1 MTYTLFENMGR
12 EFTNKHII
20 LGINVCVL
28 NHTPIFVYK
37 HTRFLCLV
45 ELTNTKASQSSC
57 VITEQEILVTGAGSI
72 GRSLIPRLLERNP
85 ERLRILDND
94 ESRLARLQTQF
105 DDDRLQFVVGDIRD
119 NSCLERAMECIDAV
133 IHTAAMK
140 HVDVCQHDPY
150 EAVKTNVIGLQN
162 VVDTALNAGVER
174 VVFTSSDKAVNPA
187 NAMGTTKLLGEQ
199 LISSRRIGSDRSELR
214 LASVRFGNVINS
226 SQSVIPIFADQIR
239 SGGPV
244 TLTDKRM
251 TRFFLTYDDVFS
263 LVMQSLDRARDGEVF
278 VYKMPAI
285 RIIDL
290 ANAMIETIA
299 PEHGYD
305 PSNIEIELIGP
316 RIGET
321 FHEEIMTERE
331 INRAYETDSLYAIRP
346 ESASNDPADSLS
358 DFTPA
363 TDIVRSSGDAEK
375 LDKSEIV
382 SLLRN
387 TEPKAR
393 NDGKRFVEAQQA

>member
-1 MTYTLFENMGR
+1 VWAANYTS
-12 EFTNKHII
+12 
-20 LGINVCVL
+20 
-28 NHTPIFVYK
+28 IFVYK
-37 HTRFLCLV
+37 LTRFLCLV

-226 SQSVIPIFADQIR
+226 SQSVIPLFADQIR

>member
-1 MTYTLFENMGR
+1 M
-12 EFTNKHII
+12 
-20 LGINVCVL
+20 
-28 NHTPIFVYK
+28 
-37 HTRFLCLV
+37 
-45 ELTNTKASQSSC
+45 
-57 VITEQEILVTGAGSI
+57 ITEQEILVTGAGSI

-119 NSCLERAMECIDAV
+119 ESCLERAMQCIDAV

-162 VVDTALNAGVER
+162 VVDTALDAGVER

-299 PEHGYD
+299 PEYGYD

-331 INRAYETDSLYAIRP
+331 INRAYETDSLYAIQP

-363 TDIVRSSGDAEK
+363 TDIIRSSGDAEK

-387 TEPKAR
+387 TGPKAR

>member
-1 MTYTLFENMGR
+1 MWAANYTS
-12 EFTNKHII
+12 
-20 LGINVCVL
+20 
-28 NHTPIFVYK
+28 IFVYK
-37 HTRFLCLV
+37 LTRFLCLV

-162 VVDTALNAGVER
+162 VVDTALDAGVER

-299 PEHGYD
+299 PEYGYD

-363 TDIVRSSGDAEK
+363 TDIIRSSGDAEK

-387 TEPKAR
+387 TGPKAR